1 MNLLQVFA
9 PNATCEYRA
18 FVDEVNG
25 LLLWKMLFYE
35 YDLLY
40 EHAQSLCG
48 SLAHWLEQT
57 QIRERV

>member
-9 PNATCEYRA
+9 PNATREYRA
-18 FVDEVNG
+18 FADEVNG

-35 YDLLY
+35 YDLL
-40 EHAQSLCG
+40 HVRSLCG